1 MNLVFESGPKN
12 LMEKI
17 EKNIS
22 KNSIDYSE
30 KNEKWYFKLYNFLSF
45 LKLIDKII
53 YICKFMI
60 KIIP

>member
-30 KNEKWYFKLYNFLSF
+30 KNEK
-45 LKLIDKII
+45 
-53 YICKFMI
+53 
-60 KIIP
+60 